1 MMDFDLLMNKYKDK
15 IVIVDKKEPTTE
27 IIKKLV
33 DIKELPLE
41 IINNKHL
48 KITYDNAKNSIHSK
62 LNEEIILRLYQVIPN
77 ERSREY
83 YEDIQSDT
91 CYLAFFEEKTVYMIA
106 DDSIGIIETNSN
118 LLMKNVEIER
128 GVTKN
133 DINERNI
140 FLNTYLS
147 RFEDDY

>member
-1 MMDFDLLMNKYKDK
+1 MDFDLLMNKYKDK

-48 KITYDNAKNSIHSK
+48 KITYDNAK
-62 LNEEIILRLYQVIPN
+62 ILRLYQVIPN

-83 YEDIQSDT
+83 YEDIQNDT

-147 RFEDDY
+147 RFDDDY

>member
-1 MMDFDLLMNKYKDK
+1 
-15 IVIVDKKEPTTE
+15 
-27 IIKKLV
+27 
-33 DIKELPLE
+33 
-41 IINNKHL
+41 
-48 KITYDNAKNSIHSK
+48 
-62 LNEEIILRLYQVIPN
+62 
-77 ERSREY
+77 
-83 YEDIQSDT
+83 
-91 CYLAFFEEKTVYMIA
+91 MIA